1 MLVLLLYQSLLHPA
15 KVSYDFYMIVV
26 IIMGIIIKI
35 LLSMLY
41 RKRGKKVN
49 SSSLIASGLD
59 AFNDALISISVL
71 ISTILYM
78 VFNISIEAYVGILV
92 SIFIIKQSFE
102 LIKESVGSMVGVR
115 VAGTLTK
122 QIKKE
127 VLKEKNVQGAFDLIL
142 NDYGPDRYLGS
153 IHIEVNDNLT
163 VADIDKIS
171 RSISKN
177 VLEKYGVILHTIG
190 VYSVNTKDEKIK
202 EMRKDI
208 KKIVFSYNGI
218 LEMHGFYVDEKE
230 KTISFDIIIDFE
242 VENRE
247 DIYKKIYDE
256 VKNKYKDYKLYITLD
271 VDISD

>member
-1 MLVLLLYQSLLHPA
+1 M
-15 KVSYDFYMIVV
+15 
-26 IIMGIIIKI
+26 
-35 LLSMLY
+35 
-41 RKRGKKVN
+41 
-49 SSSLIASGLD
+49 SGLITFEKKGD
-59 AFNDALISISVL
+59 FSKTFKFFNRL
-71 ISTILYM
+71 
-78 VFNISIEAYVGILV
+78 
-92 SIFIIKQSFE
+92 
-102 LIKESVGSMVGVR
+102 
-115 VAGTLTK
+115 
-122 QIKKE
+122 
-127 VLKEKNVQGAFDLIL
+127 L
-142 NDYGPDRYLGS
+142 NREYL
-153 IHIEVNDNLT
+153 
-163 VADIDKIS
+163 
-171 RSISKN
+171 N